1 MTERRLGRGLA
12 QIVESSSSVRTNPN
26 VVSIRVDQIKPC
38 RYQPREA
45 MDPSALSELT
55 ASIKQ
60 LGVIQPVIV
69 RPIAHGIYE
78 LVAGERRWRASQA
91 AGLQEVP
98 AIVKAFTDQET
109 VEISLIENLHR
120 KDLNPMEQ
128 ARTFQRLIDEFSHT
142 QEHLAQMLG
151 RDRSSITNMLR
162 LLRLPKEIQQAVG
175 DGKISE
181 GHAKVL
187 AGVDGLPKQL
197 ELFKQ
202 VTAKGLS
209 VRQLEELAGQ
219 WQPAKKRRRANDPQS
234 TALEHELRQT
244 LGTKVS
250 LMLRRK
256 GGRIVIEYF
265 SSEDLTRIL
274 RVLGVG
280 TAS

>member
-12 QIVESSSSVRTNPN
+12 QIVESSSTARTNPN
-26 VVSIRVDQIKPC
+26 VVSIRVDQIKPN
-38 RYQPREA
+38 RYQPRDTIEPEGLA
-45 MDPSALSELT
+45 ELA

-78 LVAGERRWRASQA
+78 LVAGERRWRASQV
-91 AGLQEVP
+91 AGLQDVP
-98 AIVKAFTDQET
+98 AIVKAFTDQEA

-128 ARTFQRLIDEFSHT
+128 ARTFQRLIDEFSYT
-142 QEHLAQMLG
+142 QEQLAQMLG
-151 RDRSSITNMLR
+151 RDRSSIANMLR
-162 LLRLPKEIQQAVG
+162 LLRLPKEIQQAVA

-202 VTAKGLS
+202 VTSKGLT

-219 WQPAKKRRRANDPQS
+219 WQPSKKRRHAADPQS
-234 TALEHELRQT
+234 TALENELRQA

-250 LMLRRK
+250 LTLRRK
-256 GGRIVIEYF
+256 GGRIVIDYF

-274 RVLGVG
+274 RVLGVES
-280 TAS
+280 AS